1 MSDDGTIKTLS
12 DFAGGGCLMGEMHEK
27 SDAQLLRDYAQ
38 GGDER
43 AFRELVGRHT
53 DFVYSAALRQVDSP
67 DLAADLT
74 QGVFID
80 LAHKA
85 RSLAGTCSGSLA
97 GWLHR
102 STRYAALNH
111 WRDARRRIAHER
123 QAMEQLVTDA
133 DPPPDWERIRP
144 LLDEALDTLG
154 DKDHEALLLRYFKNH
169 DLRTVG
175 RALGVSEDTAQKRVS
190 RAVERL
196 REFFA
201 RRGVTISAS
210 GLAVLLSAHAVQAAP
225 VGLAVTI
232 ATAAALAGTAVST
245 ATVIAA
251 TQAIAM
257 TALQK
262 TLLTATL
269 AAAVGAGIYETR
281 QVSRLREANQTLQQ
295 QQTELDQQVA
305 QLRRE
310 RDAAANRLASL
321 AAAIEQNK
329 RDHDEL
335 AKLRAQVA
343 GLRNEKPDAAG
354 SEASSWLQRVTL
366 LKQRLEQTPGAKI
379 PELRLLT
386 DQDWLDVVKN
396 FELKDERDFR
406 QAFSQLRLLAES
418 HVEHQLEP
426 AMKKYSDANQG
437 SFAQDVALLKPY
449 LDPPLEDA
457 ILGRYTVYSGDHF
470 KLQMLGHGAEWII
483 TQKGP
488 VDSELDQCMAIGPN
502 VNSSSSFRNF
512 EILETLA
519 PAIKAYQVANHGQMP
534 SEDAAQLAPFI
545 TTPAQQAALQKLEE
559 LKDKRGH

>member
-1 MSDDGTIKTLS
+1 
-12 DFAGGGCLMGEMHEK
+12 MGEMHDK
-27 SDAQLLRDYAQ
+27 SDAQLLRDYAE

-43 AFRELVGRHT
+43 AFRELVERHT
-53 DFVYSAALRQVDSP
+53 DFVYSAALRQVNSP
-67 DLAADLT
+67 DLACDVA
-74 QGVFID
+74 QSVFID
-80 LAHKA
+80 LARKA
-85 RSLAGTCSGSLA
+85 RSLAGTGSGSLA

-111 WRDARRRIAHER
+111 GRDTRRRIANER
-123 QAMEQLVTDA
+123 QAMEQLVTDSES
-133 DPPPDWERIRP
+133 PPDWERIRP
-144 LLDEALDTLG
+144 LLDEALDSLG
-154 DKDHEALLLRYFKNH
+154 DTDHEALLLRYFKNQ
-169 DLRTVG
+169 DLRAVG
-175 RALGVSEDTAQKRVS
+175 LALGVSDDTAQKRAS

-196 REFFA
+196 RDFFA
-201 RRGVTISAS
+201 KRGVTVSAS
-210 GLAVLLSAHAVQAAP
+210 GLAVVISAHAVQAAP

-232 ATAAALAGTAVST
+232 STAAVLTSAAASTTTALAVTK
-245 ATVIAA
+245 
-251 TQAIAM
+251 AIAM

-262 TLLTATL
+262 TLITAIL
-269 AAAVGAGIYETR
+269 AAVVGTGIYQGH
-281 QVSRLREANQTLQQ
+281 QVSLLRAQNQKLQQ
-295 QQTELDQQVA
+295 QQGALA
-305 QLRRE
+305 RQLEQLQRE
-310 RDAAANRLASL
+310 RDAAANRLASI
-321 AAAIEQNK
+321 AEAIEQNK
-329 RDHDEL
+329 RDHDEFS
-335 AKLRAQVA
+335 KLRAQVA

-354 SEASSWLQRVTL
+354 SEAKSWLQRVTL

-396 FELKDERDFR
+396 FELKDEREFR

-426 AMKKYSDANQG
+426 AMRKYSDANQG
-437 SFAQDVALLKPY
+437 SFAQDLALLKPY

-457 ILGRYTVYSGDHF
+457 ILGRYTIYSGDHF

-502 VNSSSSFRNF
+502 VNSGSSFRNF

-519 PAIKAYQVANHGQMP
+519 PAIKAYQAANHGKMP

-559 LKDKRGH
+559 LKGKPGH